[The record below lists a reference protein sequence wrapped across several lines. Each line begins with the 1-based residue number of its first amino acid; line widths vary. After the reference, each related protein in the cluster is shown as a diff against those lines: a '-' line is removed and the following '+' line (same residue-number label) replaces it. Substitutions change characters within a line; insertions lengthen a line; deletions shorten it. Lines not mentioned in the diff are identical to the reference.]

1 MIKATLWDVG
11 GVIFTGPFERF
22 AAYEVEHGLPDGFIR
37 RLNATN
43 PDSNAWARLERS
55 EIAFEEFCA
64 QHITTAPHSAVRRGA
79 IERPQRVGVLADCR

>member
-1 MIKATLWDVG
+1 VIKATLWDVG

-43 PDSNAWARLERS
+43 PDSNAWARL
-55 EIAFEEFCA
+55 
-64 QHITTAPHSAVRRGA
+64 
-79 IERPQRVGVLADCR
+79 